1 MINEKMDPFTIFPQ
15 LAPHAHSLVKNN
27 VEAGWIP
34 KLYCFKLLIVGDFI
48 AFNFVE
54 LYIDR

>member
-1 MINEKMDPFTIFPQ
+1 MDPFTIFPQ